1 MEWAVALGKAQ
12 KPVELVLVLEHVLQ
26 VRTAHGDEPAM
37 HCGITVG
44 WAAMSPGEGRV
55 VQSHAQQL
63 GHLHLTQI
71 PGDTQ
76 LLDPCTQHTAL
87 QKIKILQY
95 YCISLLDSIKILWY
109 CNI

>member
-1 MEWAVALGKAQ
+1 MAKALVIAVKHWRQAHEMWGMEWAVALGKAQ

-26 VRTAHGDEPAM
+26 VRTAHCDEPAM

-63 GHLHLTQI
+63 GQAML
-71 PGDTQ
+71 
-76 LLDPCTQHTAL
+76 
-87 QKIKILQY
+87 
-95 YCISLLDSIKILWY
+95 
-109 CNI
+109 